1 MANRPWVQPQ
11 AVKEYSENK
20 KVQQRTDQRLRV
32 DIARAESYVI
42 TLTHNKFEDYPQIPE
57 DVKTAVIV
65 LAEAYA
71 NNAIRAAVTAK
82 SETFDDYSYT
92 NLETDISVDGL
103 DIAALLDDYV
113 INEPKNGVNMRLRKL

>member
-1 MANRPWVQPQ
+1 MANRPWVQPS
-11 AVKEYSENK
+11 AIKEYSENNQ
-20 KVQQRTDQRLRV
+20 VQKRSDQRLRV
-32 DIARAESYVI
+32 DIARAEKYVI
-42 TLTHNKFEDYPQIPE
+42 TLTHNTFEEYNSIPE
-57 DVKTAVIV
+57 DVKTAVII

-71 NNAIRAAVTAK
+71 NNAIRAAKTAK

-92 NLETDISVDGL
+92 DKETDISVEGL